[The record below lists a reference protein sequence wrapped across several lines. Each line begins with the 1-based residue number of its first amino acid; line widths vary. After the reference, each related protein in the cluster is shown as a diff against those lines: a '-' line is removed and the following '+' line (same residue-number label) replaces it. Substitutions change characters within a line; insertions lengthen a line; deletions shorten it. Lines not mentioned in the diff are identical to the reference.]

1 MTSQVSK
8 EFKFID
14 TYYRVTKYFGSNLIE
29 ISELVPNGKF
39 WGTGMVYKRIYMGHA
54 NPLSEALGFFEENV
68 TPITNKDN
76 LK

>member
-1 MTSQVSK
+1 MTSQISK

-29 ISELVPNGKF
+29 ISELVPNGF
-39 WGTGMVYKRIYMGHA
+39 WGKSSMVYKRIYMGHA
-54 NPLSEALGFFEENV
+54 NPLSEALDFFEETP
-68 TPITNKDN
+68 TPINEDN